1 MAELDDLILAAL
13 SGKDEC
19 IAKLAATT
27 KDLEVSVLRNSA
39 ANFDVLFEEWNNA
52 ESYSTGQA
60 ASLPNLQNAML
71 WNPRHSV
78 MLSLKLPKSC
88 FPRTSPARLS

>member
-27 KDLEVSVLRNSA
+27 KDLEVSALRNSA

-52 ESYSTGQA
+52 ESYSAVQA
-60 ASLPNLQNAML
+60 AFVAKLAERDALESQAFRNALFETAKVILP
-71 WNPRHSV
+71 PYI
-78 MLSLKLPKSC
+78 
-88 FPRTSPARLS
+88 

>member
-27 KDLEVSVLRNSA
+27 KDLEVSALRNSA
-39 ANFDVLFEEWNNA
+39 AK
-52 ESYSTGQA
+52 S
-60 ASLPNLQNAML
+60 M
-71 WNPRHSV
+71 RSV
-78 MLSLKLPKSC
+78 
-88 FPRTSPARLS
+88 